1 MKRVLVKSLLISAT
15 LASLVYFYLVLPNVS
30 LLKNRNPQT
39 SALMELRDQENREK
53 KLRLS
58 RPRIWVPYGQ
68 ISDHLK
74 KAVLLSEDAS
84 FFSHNG
90 VDFAEL
96 KEAFKR
102 DLKTLSFRRGG
113 STITMQLARNLY
125 LNPAKNPLRKMKE
138 IIIAWQLEQTLSKT
152 RIFEIYLNI
161 VEWGRNIYGVEAGS
175 RHYFGKSAASLDPLE
190 AATLVALLPSPR
202 TTREESILQ
211 RRNLVLARLAKVGHI
226 SEKEYHR
233 AKEVPL
239 FYKAKKNHSPAA
251 ARLEFRRLPAA
262 KLPLIRSTSFL
273 FPNRLRFEALSP
285 AKIAST

>member
-58 RPRIWVPYGQ
+58 RQRIWVPYGQ

-74 KAVLLSEDAS
+74 KAVLLSERR
-84 FFSHNG
+84 FFLQSQRSG
-90 VDFAEL
+90 LRRAQGSIQ
-96 KEAFKR
+96 KR
-102 DLKTLSFRRGG
+102 SKNAQFQTRRR
-113 STITMQLARNLY
+113 A
-125 LNPAKNPLRKMKE
+125 
-138 IIIAWQLEQTLSKT
+138 
-152 RIFEIYLNI
+152 
-161 VEWGRNIYGVEAGS
+161 EAGS

-202 TTREESILQ
+202 ATREKSILQ

-226 SEKEYHR
+226 SEEEYHR

-239 FYKAKKNHSPAA
+239 FYTAKKDTP
-251 ARLEFRRLPAA
+251 RLLQD
-262 KLPLIRSTSFL
+262 
-273 FPNRLRFEALSP
+273 
-285 AKIAST
+285 